1 MARDFGEAYP
11 HVILKMKEPV
21 EVTFMLGI
29 KKRYHQV
36 AIKVDQS
43 QEFKQMLQQRLSK
56 HFA

>member
-1 MARDFGEAYP
+1 MAHDFGEAYP

-29 KKRYHQV
+29 KKSYHQV

-43 QEFKQMLQQRLSK
+43 QEFKQMLQLKMSK